1 MQFQRINRTDNDTVY
16 TVGRNVD
23 AASITT
29 GMAAA
34 LVLHPASVSR
44 GEQAIMPTRS
54 VVSGE
59 RSGVASFHGVAA
71 EDIAANAVGR
81 IIVWGY
87 CASVMIS
94 TSISDHTSILP
105 GEYLVPVAF
114 DGTFSSGVAPTI
126 LLTGGKIMW
135 NMVTVNV
142 STAGA
147 CGAAWTSGYLKGGL

>member
-23 AASITT
+23 AAAITT
-29 GMAAA
+29 GMAVA

-44 GEQAIMPTRS
+44 GEQVFMPTRS

-59 RSGVASFHGVAA
+59 RSGGASWHGVAA
-71 EDIAANAVGR
+71 EDIATNAVGR
-81 IIVWGY
+81 VIVWGY

-94 TSISDHTSILP
+94 TSISDNTSILP
-105 GEYLVPVAF
+105 GEYLIPVAF

-126 LLTGGKIMW
+126 LLHGGKIMW

-142 STAGA
+142 SSAGPT
-147 CGAAWTSGYLKGGL
+147 GAAYTSGYLKGGL

>member
-1 MQFQRINRTDNDTVY
+1 MQFQRINRSDNEVVY
-16 TVGRNVD
+16 SVGRNVD

-29 GMAAA
+29 GMAAC

-44 GEQAIMPTRS
+44 GEQVIMPTRD
-54 VVSGE
+54 VTSGL
-59 RSGVASFHGVAA
+59 RSGGASWHGIAA
-71 EDIAANAVGR
+71 QDIAPNAVGR
-81 IIVWGY
+81 IVVWGY

-94 TSISDHTSILP
+94 TSVSDNTTILP
-105 GEYLVPVAF
+105 GEYLTPVAF

-126 LLTGGKIMW
+126 LLHGGKIMW

-147 CGAAWTSGYLKGGL
+147 SGAAWTSGYLKGGL